1 MKDLIQRYYELFNSG
16 NREALLEMLSDDVIH
31 EINEGTPEVGR
42 ETFRSF
48 LNRMDR
54 CYQEQVE
61 DLVVFTSET
70 PNRAAAEF
78 FIRGKYVGTDEG
90 LPKANGQRYHLRIGA
105 FFEASN
111 GEITRISNYYN
122 LAEWLRMVGA

>member
-16 NREALLEMLSDDVIH
+16 NRDALLEMLSDDVVH

-42 ETFRSF
+42 ETFRAF

-61 DLVVFTSET
+61 DLVVFSSET

-78 FIRGKYVGTDEG
+78 FIRGTYIGTDEG

-111 GEITRISNYYN
+111 GKITRISNYYN
-122 LAEWLRMVGA
+122 LADWLRMVGT